1 MIRGKDM
8 GNVFGIWWLV
18 LGISGRKVQNSRFKI
33 QDAGVGCLGCVLLTL
48 P

>member
-18 LGISGRKVQNSRFKI
+18 VQNSRFKVQGSI
-33 QDAGVGCLGCVLLTL
+33 FKILGLGAWDAFF
-48 P
+48 